1 MIKSANPALNSQIF
15 TAEARVAS
23 SEKMTVQ
30 GTVNK
35 TGILLLCVIATASV
49 SWGRFFNGE
58 YFSSLMLVGAIAG
71 FITALITIFNKKIAH
86 ITAPFY
92 ACSQGLFLV
101 AYQQFLKLGIGIVIQ
116 AVGLTFATCFSLL
129 GAYKSGMIKVTENFK
144 LGVAAATGGLFYFI
158 LSRLS

>member
-49 SWGRFFNGE
+49 TWGRFFNGE
-58 YFSSLMLVGAIAG
+58 NFSSNACWAIY
-71 FITALITIFNKKIAH
+71 
-86 ITAPFY
+86 FY
-92 ACSQGLFLV
+92 YSIN
-101 AYQQFLKLGIGIVIQ
+101 YYI
-116 AVGLTFATCFSLL
+116 
-129 GAYKSGMIKVTENFK
+129 
-144 LGVAAATGGLFYFI
+144 
-158 LSRLS
+158 